1 MMTHDEL
8 WAVCKLDVE
17 DYEPYGKVDRDVAA
31 EKYGAGDCSS
41 GCRWFLE
48 LEGERGS
55 DWGVCGS
62 PRSHRKGLLTF
73 EHQGCRAFEADS
85 HRFDDDDDD
94 AELDGLELDPRKV
107 KRAGGT
113 GRAESCGL
121 VPWDTEGPR
130 TGICTCTLPR
140 GHEGGCGS

>member
-1 MMTHDEL
+1 MTHDEL

-48 LEGERGS
+48 LERERGS

-73 EHQGCRAFEADS
+73 EHQAGRCFEADP

-107 KRAGGT
+107 KRAGGAVLC
-113 GRAESCGL
+113 GRAVLGA
-121 VPWDTEGPR
+121 
-130 TGICTCTLPR
+130 GIILCRLLR
-140 GHEGGCGS
+140 GHEGACRT